1 MRTTIEIR
9 DDHRAALLE
18 LAAKRGLKGFSP
30 LVDEALE
37 AYLKSGPADRR
48 RLAEG
53 LRGAISST
61 EAAGLRRRTKAIR
74 RSWR

>member
-9 DDHRAALLE
+9 DEHRAALLE

-37 AYLKSGPADRR
+37 AYLNAGPEDRR
-48 RLAEG
+48 RFVAG
-53 LRGAISST
+53 LRGALSST
-61 EAAGLRRRTKAIR
+61 EAEGLRRRTKAIR